1 MTANQENQNAF
12 HYKKTHW
19 QNDVDKCC
27 CDEKLKFGLQRR
39 RNGNEKW

>member
-12 HYKKTHW
+12 HYRKTHW
-19 QNDVDKCC
+19 QNDVDK

-39 RNGNEKW
+39 RNGNEK